1 MTTLSLRTIGI
12 LSTSIGAFLIGIAPI
27 LVRTSEVTPSLTGFY
42 RFLIATFVLF
52 LFGIIKKKF
61 KNIKIKDI
69 FYLSIPGLF
78 FGTDI
83 TLWHWSINETSIAN
97 ASLFVNTAPI
107 YVAIISFFIFKEK
120 LDLFFYFAGSFCL
133 LGVFLIL
140 FEQNEFQSLKGDFL
154 SLLAAL
160 FYSGYLISIK
170 RFSKTY
176 DIFLLMFFS
185 ALFGCIPL
193 LAGSFVESGASV
205 PYSYNGWIN
214 LIFQGLFIQIAGQ
227 GSIIFGLSLLRV
239 QFSSLI
245 LLLQPLTAALLAI
258 MFFGEMFL
266 NQQIFGAIILLVG
279 IYLAGIS
286 DKKIRN
292 KDDTK
297 YKNS

>member
-120 LDLFFYFAGSFCL
+120 LDLFFYFAGAFCL

-193 LAGSFVESGASV
+193 LAGSFVESGALV

-297 YKNS
+297 YQNS

>member
-1 MTTLSLRTIGI
+1 
-12 LSTSIGAFLIGIAPI
+12 
-27 LVRTSEVTPSLTGFY
+27 
-42 RFLIATFVLF
+42 
-52 LFGIIKKKF
+52 
-61 KNIKIKDI
+61 
-69 FYLSIPGLF
+69 
-78 FGTDI
+78 
-83 TLWHWSINETSIAN
+83 
-97 ASLFVNTAPI
+97 
-107 YVAIISFFIFKEK
+107 
-120 LDLFFYFAGSFCL
+120 
-133 LGVFLIL
+133 
-140 FEQNEFQSLKGDFL
+140 
-154 SLLAAL
+154 
-160 FYSGYLISIK
+160 
-170 RFSKTY
+170 
-176 DIFLLMFFS
+176 MFFS

-193 LAGSFVESGASV
+193 LAGSFVETGALV

-297 YKNS
+297 YQNS